1 LPNRFSTLFLM
12 MVCSITSMLST
23 SGLSAQAVH
32 KTGSQQNRG
41 STGDAHEASSR
52 PGSRLRDR
60 SPGSAHEQC
69 SKRRC
74 AQGDNFHQRV
84 ELQAMARAELGAVSG
99 EAGGWCSRALSGAAS
114 SANGKE
120 TARQK
125 KTQAVRSSG
134 FF

>member
-1 LPNRFSTLFLM
+1 VLNHVHAFDIGTIGP
-12 MVCSITSMLST
+12 
-23 SGLSAQAVH
+23 GGAQ
-32 KTGSQQNRG
+32 
-41 STGDAHEASSR
+41 D
-52 PGSRLRDR
+52 RLTAKQGEHRRRTR
-60 SPGSAHEQC
+60 SFKQARLETARQEPGSAHEQC